1 MYMSHKR
8 ALKYMEQK
16 LTEIKEEINRFIIK
30 EDSTLSFSNSYNR
43 YKENQ
48 KDT

>member
-30 EDSTLSFSNSYNR
+30 EDSTLLI
-43 YKENQ
+43 Q
-48 KDT
+48 